1 MFTSSPIIYSFVICI
16 CILNDTQLK
25 QPFILKEALVQSYL
39 QIPVTQI
46 QEEKVETLQKNDLTE

>member
-1 MFTSSPIIYSFVICI
+1 M
-16 CILNDTQLK
+16 CILNDAQLK

-46 QEEKVETLQKNDLTE
+46 QEKKK